1 MWSQSGA
8 KQAPDTFHSVDMD
21 LVDTVSIGIP
31 GILPF
36 TVIDRDMDV
45 APSWETG
52 IDAVLI
58 GVDGAALLDH
68 LGDPGSKGGLLDVT
82 AQVEETLSTA
92 RNYPQDRG
100 LSVAAVPRPRL
111 PFRRLHR
118 PTRPSLGQSSVLD
131 QNSAP
136 GHAWSPVDHA

>member
-1 MWSQSGA
+1 MWSQPGA
-8 KQAPDTFHSVDMD
+8 KQTPDTFHGVDMD
-21 LVDTVSIGIP
+21 LVDAVSIGIP

-68 LGDPGSKGGLLDVT
+68 LGDPGLDGGLLDVAT
-82 AQVEETLSTA
+82 QLEETLSTA
-92 RNYPQDRG
+92 RNHPQDRG
-100 LSVAAVPRPRL
+100 FV
-111 PFRRLHR
+111 RRCCTPAPLAF
-118 PTRPSLGQSSVLD
+118 PSPSPSYPPLFWTLACCPLCPATR
-131 QNSAP
+131 
-136 GHAWSPVDHA
+136 

>member
-1 MWSQSGA
+1 MWSQPGA
-8 KQAPDTFHSVDMD
+8 KQTPDTFHSVDMN
-21 LVDTVSIGIP
+21 LVDAVSIGIP

-45 APSWETG
+45 APSRETG

-68 LGDPGSKGGLLDVT
+68 LGDPGSDSGLLDVT

-92 RNYPQDRG
+92 RNHPQDRG
-100 LSVAAVPRPRL
+100 FV
-111 PFRRLHR
+111 RRCCTPAPLAF
-118 PTRPSLGQSSVLD
+118 PAPPPSYPPLLGQSS
-131 QNSAP
+131 A
-136 GHAWSPVDHA
+136 VDHA

>member
-1 MWSQSGA
+1 
-8 KQAPDTFHSVDMD
+8 MD
-21 LVDTVSIGIP
+21 LVDAVSIGIP

-45 APSWETG
+45 APGWETG

-68 LGDPGSKGGLLDVT
+68 LGDPRSDGGLLSVT

-92 RNYPQDRG
+92 RNHPQDRG
-100 LSVAAVPRPRL
+100 FVRGRCTPAPLAFPAPPPSYPPLS
-111 PFRRLHR
+111 
-118 PTRPSLGQSSVLD
+118 
-131 QNSAP
+131 
-136 GHAWSPVDHA
+136 WSEQRS

>member
-1 MWSQSGA
+1 
-8 KQAPDTFHSVDMD
+8 MD
-21 LVDTVSIGIP
+21 LVDAVSIGIP

-68 LGDPGSKGGLLDVT
+68 RLCW
-82 AQVEETLSTA
+82 
-92 RNYPQDRG
+92 RIHRG
-100 LSVAAVPRPRL
+100 PKRGAL
-111 PFRRLHR
+111 
-118 PTRPSLGQSSVLD
+118 
-131 QNSAP
+131 
-136 GHAWSPVDHA
+136 